1 MGQIK
6 NYLQDWLD
14 NFGWELGYDMS
25 NVPELPDLHWVAED
39 GVDAETYW
47 TEWKHTKNPKESK

>member
-1 MGQIK
+1 
-6 NYLQDWLD
+6 
-14 NFGWELGYDMS
+14 MS